1 MDTENVYKN
10 YYYSETQNKVNLENL
25 VRISVDIIL
34 PNPNFNLYKF
44 MKIQMIFVNKMSSPS
59 NDEIVQSRLTG
70 EWLITDIG
78 YSWSRG
84 KLEQNVN
91 LVRKEIGKHQ
101 LK

>member
-1 MDTENVYKN
+1 
-10 YYYSETQNKVNLENL
+10 
-25 VRISVDIIL
+25 
-34 PNPNFNLYKF
+34 
-44 MKIQMIFVNKMSSPS
+44 MKIQMIFVNKMSPS

-91 LVRKEIGKHQ
+91 LNCKHQ

>member
-1 MDTENVYKN
+1 
-10 YYYSETQNKVNLENL
+10 
-25 VRISVDIIL
+25 
-34 PNPNFNLYKF
+34 
-44 MKIQMIFVNKMSSPS
+44 MKIQMIFVNKMSPS

-91 LVRKEIGKHQ
+91 LVRKEIAKHQ

>member
-1 MDTENVYKN
+1 MILY
-10 YYYSETQNKVNLENL
+10 
-25 VRISVDIIL
+25 L

-78 YSWSRG
+78 YS
-84 KLEQNVN
+84 
-91 LVRKEIGKHQ
+91 
-101 LK
+101 

>member
-1 MDTENVYKN
+1 MAV
-10 YYYSETQNKVNLENL
+10 
-25 VRISVDIIL
+25 
-34 PNPNFNLYKF
+34 
-44 MKIQMIFVNKMSSPS
+44 
-59 NDEIVQSRLTG
+59 
-70 EWLITDIG
+70 TDIG

>member
-1 MDTENVYKN
+1 
-10 YYYSETQNKVNLENL
+10 
-25 VRISVDIIL
+25 
-34 PNPNFNLYKF
+34 
-44 MKIQMIFVNKMSSPS
+44 MSSPS

-91 LVRKEIGKHQ
+91 LRKEIGKHQ

>member
-1 MDTENVYKN
+1 
-10 YYYSETQNKVNLENL
+10 
-25 VRISVDIIL
+25 
-34 PNPNFNLYKF
+34 

>member
-1 MDTENVYKN
+1 
-10 YYYSETQNKVNLENL
+10 
-25 VRISVDIIL
+25 
-34 PNPNFNLYKF
+34 

-84 KLEQNVN
+84 KIEQ
-91 LVRKEIGKHQ
+91 KEFSAKRNWQTPTEIESDK
-101 LK
+101 K